1 MNNLSDRSRDVKSR
15 IDKYVKD
22 FKSRNIDLQ
31 FNVAITDGFTVNCRS
46 KELENIEYHNDVALG
61 VTVYN
66 NQKKGTASTNDL
78 SETSI
83 ITTIN
88 KAIDI
93 SKNTQE
99 DQCHGIP
106 NENCIQEA
114 SIDLGIYNPIKMS
127 IDEVINITRECETSA
142 FDSDKRIVNSEG
154 SSFSTTNSEHMII
167 SSNGTFGHY
176 KSSGHYLSCIVIA
189 QEDSSMERDYWY
201 AASSDFRELESPD
214 IVGKKAAKRAISR
227 LGAKAI
233 STRSCPVVFSP
244 EMSSS
249 IIVNFLTAI
258 SGPAIYKKA
267 SFLLD
272 SIGKNIFPDY
282 ISLKEE
288 PLIKGGSGSR
298 PFDSDGVIT
307 KNKIIINDGILET
320 YLLDTYSSRKLNQ
333 KCTGNGVLTNIVI
346 ESKNKYPQDILK
358 TMGNGI
364 LITEMMGSGANTLT
378 GDYSRGAFG
387 YLIENGKIIAPVT
400 EITVASNLKDMLKNI
415 ICIGDDFDH
424 RGNIRTGSILIDNI
438 SIGGKS

>member
-1 MNNLSDRSRDVKSR
+1 MNNLSDRSRDVKLR
-15 IDKYVKD
+15 IDKYIND
-22 FKSRNIDLQ
+22 FKSKNIDLQ
-31 FNVAITDGFTVNCRS
+31 FNVSISDGFTVNCRS

-66 NQKKGTASTNDL
+66 NQKKGTASTNNL
-78 SETSI
+78 SDTSI

-99 DQCHGIP
+99 DQCHGIA

-114 SIDLGIYNPIKMS
+114 SEDLGIYYPVNMN
-127 IDEVINITRECETSA
+127 IDEVIDMTRECEISA
-142 FDSDKRIVNSEG
+142 FDSDKRIINSEG
-154 SSFSTTNSEHMII
+154 SSFSTSNNENMII
-167 SSNGTFGHY
+167 NSNGTFGHY
-176 KSSGHYLSCIVIA
+176 RSSDHSLSCIVIA
-189 QEDSSMERDYWY
+189 QDKSSMERDYWY
-201 AASSDFRELESPD
+201 TSARDFQKLESPD
-214 IVGKKAAKRAISR
+214 VVGKKAAKRATSR

-233 STRSCPVVFSP
+233 STRSCPVIFSP
-244 EMSSS
+244 EMSTS
-249 IIVNFLTAI
+249 IIGNFLTAI

-272 SIGKNIFPDY
+272 SIGKSIFPDY

-307 KNKIIINDGILET
+307 KNKTIINDGILET

-346 ESKNKYPQDILK
+346 ESKNEYPQDILK
-358 TMGNGI
+358 TLGNGI
-364 LITEMMGSGANTLT
+364 LISEMMGSGANTLT

-415 ICIGDDFDH
+415 ICIGNDFDH

>member
-1 MNNLSDRSRDVKSR
+1 LNNLSDRSRDVKSR

-46 KELENIEYHNDVALG
+46 RELENIEYHNDVALG

-282 ISLKEE
+282 ISLKEV
-288 PLIKGGSGSR
+288 PLIKGGSGTR
-298 PFDSDGVIT
+298 PFDSDGVVT
-307 KNKIIINDGILET
+307 QDKIIVNDGVLET

-333 KCTGNGVLTNIVI
+333 KCTGNGVITNIVI
-346 ESKNKYPQDILK
+346 ESKNEYPQDILK

-364 LITEMMGSGANTLT
+364 LITEMMGSGANSLT